1 MCLDS
6 GSTRLVLWILWR
18 MLRVLTR
25 ESLSWLIPEMLEHVR
40 REELSVILKQS
51 AQTTSLDFVVSV
63 REAGMEMAR
72 TVLKKSNL
80 RGSMEGRKKYFS

>member
-51 AQTTSLDFVVSV
+51 AQTTSLDFVVSA
-63 REAGMEMAR
+63 REAGMEMVK
-72 TVLKKSNL
+72 TVLKKNNL
-80 RGSMEGRKKYFS
+80 RE